1 MCITLKDIILKLK
14 LKKLIKQYKKEEP
27 IYILINS
34 YYLNINGQG
43 YEQVENNKEVKLEN
57 GSNTI
62 ELSLDGQNTMT
73 SVVIEKK

>member
-1 MCITLKDIILKLK
+1 M
-14 LKKLIKQYKKEEP
+14 KKLIKQYKKEEP

>member
-1 MCITLKDIILKLK
+1 MVAAFKDDKVLK
-14 LKKLIKQYKKEEP
+14 
-27 IYILINS
+27 S